1 MNQTFSIWFIL
12 LATVIAANA
21 PFFNQKLLLVFPLKV
36 AKSLGTR
43 MLEMLVFYFLV
54 GGMALLIERQ
64 TGQIVSQGW
73 EFYAITA
80 ALFVTCAFPGF
91 VYRYLLKHR

>member
-36 AKSLGTR
+36 AESLGIR
-43 MLEMLVFYFLV
+43 LLEMLVFYFLV

>member
-36 AKSLGTR
+36 AKSLGIR
-43 MLEMLVFYFLV
+43 LLEMVVFYFLV

>member
-1 MNQTFSIWFIL
+1 MNKTFSIWFIL

-36 AKSLGTR
+36 AKSLGIR
-43 MLEMLVFYFLV
+43 LLEMLVFYFLV

-91 VYRYLLKHR
+91 VYMYLLKHR

>member
-36 AKSLGTR
+36 AKSLGIR
-43 MLEMLVFYFLV
+43 LLEMLVFYFLV

-80 ALFVTCAFPGF
+80 ALFVTCAFPGY